1 VTEPAATFDADARAA
16 FLEHLRGGMMLGA
29 AAYVLKVP
37 RAEVEGTIAE
47 DPDFA
52 LAVREAEAT
61 ATEHVQEA
69 VYQAA
74 VSGNVQAAKLWFAI
88 KGNLP
93 GRTGAPRSPST
104 PPPSGGDPELDAAL
118 GDIA

>member
-1 VTEPAATFDADARAA
+1 MSEPTFDVDARAA
-16 FLEHLRGGMMLGA
+16 FLEHLRGGMLIGA

-37 RAEVEGTIAE
+37 RAEVEGVIAE
-47 DPDFA
+47 DADFA

-74 VSGNVQAAKLWFAI
+74 VSGNVQAAKLWFAL
-88 KGNLP
+88 KGSLP
-93 GRTGAPRSPST
+93 GRTGAPRSPSPT
-104 PPPSGGDPELDAAL
+104 PPAGVDPELDAAL
-118 GDIA
+118 GDIG